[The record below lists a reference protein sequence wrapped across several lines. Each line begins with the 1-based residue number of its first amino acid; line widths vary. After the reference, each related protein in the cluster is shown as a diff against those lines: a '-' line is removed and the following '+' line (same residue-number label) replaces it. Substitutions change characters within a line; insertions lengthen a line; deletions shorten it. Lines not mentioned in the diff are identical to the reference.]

1 MSNLNTLLLEQLKGL
16 GIDPNTESP
25 TSEQWSQ
32 LLNLVS
38 LTYAEVDYER
48 TLQKEAQVSSAHVLK
63 KLHNNLEESQ
73 RISGFGRWSFNLQ
86 SKIGDWTNECSRVF
100 GLTPFS
106 SMPSYR
112 VLARKI
118 QKDDRI
124 HLKRKLKALMLE
136 GKNVELEC
144 RIFLEGGESRWALVK
159 AEAIKDIHGEIVNL
173 SGTTLDITPR
183 KVAQLRQTIEHAIT
197 RMLAE
202 HPSKGDVISEIIQ
215 TVCEALNWVGGSYW
229 VINKPH
235 NA

>member
-106 SMPSYR
+106 SMPNSILKSTKSR
-112 VLARKI
+112 LHFLNFSIKP
-118 QKDDRI
+118 QLTRI
-124 HLKRKLKALMLE
+124 II
-136 GKNVELEC
+136 
-144 RIFLEGGESRWALVK
+144 IFQNLIIVK
-159 AEAIKDIHGEIVNL
+159 
-173 SGTTLDITPR
+173 
-183 KVAQLRQTIEHAIT
+183 
-197 RMLAE
+197 
-202 HPSKGDVISEIIQ
+202 VIM
-215 TVCEALNWVGGSYW
+215 NFF
-229 VINKPH
+229 
-235 NA
+235 